1 MEDNTVSTE
10 KLPPDFLVEPAST
23 TETVRER
30 LLALG
35 KDEFVISVPVGPPE
49 GGFNEYE

>member
-1 MEDNTVSTE
+1 MEDKTISTRE
-10 KLPPDFLVEPAST
+10 PPLEMLMEPAST

>member
-1 MEDNTVSTE
+1 MEDNTVTTE

-23 TETVRER
+23 IETVRDR

-35 KDEFVISVPVGPPE
+35 KEEFVISVPVGQPE
-49 GGFNEYE
+49 GGCNEYE